1 MCAEKNGVRL
11 RAGARHRGGR
21 GTGCAGADR
30 DGTYDTSGIE
40 LMGNATKGER
50 EIILHAYNLCAGEM
64 SCVYKWC
71 AEKNGVR
78 SSLGVRFSTHTI
90 FRD

>member
-1 MCAEKNGVRL
+1 MRL
-11 RAGARHRGGR
+11 RAGAPGIAGY
-21 GTGCAGADR
+21 AGADR

-71 AEKNGVR
+71 AEKMVCG
-78 SSLGVRFSTHTI
+78 HP
-90 FRD
+90 